1 MRIACV
7 ALAAVLVASACDQV
21 STSLPPEE
29 NPVSFAQDVQPIFTA
44 SCGPTCHV
52 ATTTQPPTKPMNL
65 QAGAAYAN
73 IVNVQAAE
81 TDTSTLLDRIEPGD
95 PEASYL
101 IHKIQGTHTA
111 ASVRG
116 RGQRMPL
123 ACPVVTPPRA
133 CLTAEEI
140 QLIRQWV
147 VEGAA
152 NN

>member
-1 MRIACV
+1 MRIACG
-7 ALAAVLVASACDQV
+7 ALAAVLLTSACDEV
-21 STSLPPEE
+21 STSLPPEA
-29 NPVSFAQDVQPIFTA
+29 NPVSFAQDVQPILTA
-44 SCGPTCHV
+44 NCVGCHGAQPT
-52 ATTTQPPTKPMNL
+52 AKPMSL

-73 IVNVQAAE
+73 IVNIQAAE

-140 QLIRQWV
+140 QLVRQWV
-147 VEGAA
+147 LEGAA